1 MLPRLEC
8 HVAGWGMSQS
18 LTERYEDRIAGVLS
32 CYDRVVITGTV
43 PVICY
48 ADGMTRFLYA
58 NGIRI
63 FDYPQFAQTLRDR
76 VRDGAALLAAN
87 AGIGIEHIAK
97 SHIRKEEVVARVLAQ
112 RGDHPGLVHILSA
125 MESCDSYRPWHDK
138 ASGKTFVRPDS
149 GKCLHYYFYFM
160 DAALGLVYL
169 RVPTWA
175 PFRLQ
180 FYCNGHS
187 WLARQMTAAGIGY
200 TMADNAFVR
209 IDDWQRAQQLADAL
223 SPDQLHRVLDHYAGL
238 CCPVCDVFGQSYH
251 WSLMQ
256 VEYATDL
263 AFRSTTTL
271 APLYDQLIR
280 QTVLNVKA
288 EQVANFL
295 GRHITPQLAQEIGSQ
310 FSTRIEGTCVKHRFG
325 KSSIKMYDKCGIVLR
340 IETTTND
347 VSFFKHHR
355 KVEHRQGPP
364 TRELAPVKKSIYSLI
379 DLREILLGCNRRYL
393 AHLSALDDFSAGVRA
408 LDRLTK
414 PRKVEEKTVK
424 GINFFEPGDAALL
437 HALQNPRVNIAGIRR
452 ADLLPELEM
461 FSPNRLSR
469 QLRRLLDLGVIK
481 RVTGTYRYYLTKAGR
496 AATAAAER
504 LTAATIIAQMI

>member
-1 MLPRLEC
+1 
-8 HVAGWGMSQS
+8 MSQS
-18 LTERYEDRIAGVLS
+18 LTERYDDRIAGVLS

-48 ADGMTRFLYA
+48 AEGMTRFLHA

-76 VRDGAALLAAN
+76 VRDRAAALASD
-87 AGIGIEHIAK
+87 AGLTIEHIAK

-112 RGDHPGLVHILSA
+112 RGDHPGLVHVISA
-125 MESCDSYRPWHDK
+125 MEACDSYRPWHDK

-149 GKCLHYYFYFM
+149 GKCLHYYFYFI
-160 DAALGLVYL
+160 DAALGLIYL
-169 RVPTWA
+169 RVPTWS

-187 WLARQMTAAGIGY
+187 WLARQLTAAGIGY
-200 TMADNAFVR
+200 SMADNAFTR
-209 IDDWQRAQQLADAL
+209 IDDWPRAQELADAL
-223 SPDQLHRVLDHYAGL
+223 SPDQLHRILDHYAQQ
-238 CCPVCDVFGQSYH
+238 CCPVCEVFGQSYH

-263 AFRSTTTL
+263 VFRSTTTL
-271 APLYDQLIR
+271 GPLYDQLVR
-280 QTVLNVKA
+280 QSVLSVKA
-288 EQVANFL
+288 EQVASFL
-295 GRHITPQLAQEIGSQ
+295 GRRITAQLAQEIGSQ
-310 FSTRIEGTCVKHRFG
+310 FSTRIEGTCIKHRFG

-355 KVEHRQGPP
+355 KVEHRDGPP
-364 TRELAPVKKSIYSLI
+364 TRELAGVKKSIYSLI

-408 LDRLTK
+408 LERLTK
-414 PRKVEEKTVK
+414 PRKIEQKTVK

-437 HALQNPRVNIAGIRR
+437 HALQNPRVNIAGVRR
-452 ADLLPELEM
+452 ADLLGGLEM

-469 QLRRLLDLGVIK
+469 QLRRLRDIGVIK
-481 RVTGTYRYYLTKAGR
+481 RATGTYRYYLTKAGR

-504 LTAATIIAQMI
+504 LTDATIIPALI

>member
-1 MLPRLEC
+1 
-8 HVAGWGMSQS
+8 MSQS
-18 LTERYEDRIAGVLS
+18 LTERYDDRIAGVLS

-48 ADGMTRFLYA
+48 AEGMTRFLHA

-76 VRDGAALLAAN
+76 VRDRAAALALE
-87 AGIGIEHIAK
+87 AGLTIEHIAK

-112 RGDHPGLVHILSA
+112 RGEHPGLVHIISA
-125 MESCDSYRPWHDK
+125 MEACDSYRPWHDK
-138 ASGKTFVRPDS
+138 ASGKTFVRPGS
-149 GKCLHYYFYFM
+149 GKCLHYYFYFI
-160 DAALGLVYL
+160 DAALGLIYL

-175 PFRLQ
+175 PLRLQ

-187 WLARQMTAAGIGY
+187 WLARQLTAAGIGY
-200 TMADNAFVR
+200 SMADNAFVR
-209 IDDWQRAQQLADAL
+209 VDDWPRAQQLADAL
-223 SPDQLHRVLDHYAGL
+223 SPDQLHRILDHYAAL
-238 CCPVCDVFGQSYH
+238 CCPVCEVFGQSYH

-263 AFRSTTTL
+263 VFRSTTTL
-271 APLYDQLIR
+271 GPLYDQLVR
-280 QTVLNVKA
+280 QSVLSVKA
-288 EQVANFL
+288 EQVASFL
-295 GRHITPQLAQEIGSQ
+295 GRQITPQLAQEIGSQ
-310 FSTRIEGTCVKHRFG
+310 FSTRIEGTCIKHRFG
-325 KSSIKMYDKCGIVLR
+325 KSSVKMYDKCGIVLR

-355 KVEHRQGPP
+355 KVEHRDGPP

-408 LDRLTK
+408 LERLTK
-414 PRKVEEKTVK
+414 PRKIDSRTVK
-424 GINFFEPGDAALL
+424 GINFFEPGDSALL
-437 HALQNPRVNIAGIRR
+437 HALQNPRVNIAGARR
-452 ADLLPELEM
+452 ADLLSSLEM

-469 QLRRLLDLGVIK
+469 QLRRLLDVGVIK

-504 LTAATIIAQMI
+504 LTHATIIPALI